1 MMNQTANRDHRA
13 VFEPDEYRRRITATK
28 ARMEE
33 AGLDVVLCPDPSNIN
48 YLTGYDG
55 WSFYTPQMAVLAAD
69 DDLPFL
75 VTREMDVNTARMS
88 AFLPDERLIGFPETL
103 VHVVGDHPMRFAGE
117 VLKARGY
124 GSARI
129 GIDHDAHYLSPAG
142 LAALKAALPDARF
155 ADCGR
160 LVNWVRAVKSDAEI
174 AIMREAALLADH
186 VMATAVETIA
196 PGVQQTDLAAAISA
210 AQYGGT
216 DGIGGDYPAIV
227 PLIMTGEGSSA
238 PHITPRVTPIGDS
251 GVTVL
256 ELTGVRHRYH
266 CPISRTVHLGNP
278 PRLITDTI
286 SVVTDGMAAV
296 VCEMKAGQSA
306 EDVHAAWRRTV
317 EPHGITK
324 ASRIGYAVGLG
335 YPPDWG
341 ESTISI
347 RQDEATVLEENQT
360 VHIMLGIWNEGWGV
374 SVSNV
379 VRVGASEGETLAN
392 MPTDLIVK

>member
-1 MMNQTANRDHRA
+1 MTSAVQKDYRA
-13 VFEPDEYRRRITATK
+13 VFEPGEYHRRIAATK
-28 ARMEE
+28 ARMVD

-55 WSFYTPQMAVLAAD
+55 WSFYTPQMAVLALD
-69 DDLPFL
+69 EELPFL
-75 VTREMDVNTARMS
+75 VTRLMDVNTARMS

-117 VLKARGY
+117 VMRERGY

-129 GIDHDAHYLSPAG
+129 GVDHDAHFLSPAG
-142 LAALKAALPDARF
+142 LAALKAALPDARLS
-155 ADCGR
+155 DCGR

-174 AIMREAALLADH
+174 AVMREAALLADH

-196 PGVQQTDLAAAISA
+196 PGVRQTDLAAAISA

-216 DGIGGDYPAIV
+216 GGIGGDYPAIV

-238 PHITPRVTPIGDS
+238 PHITARVTPIGES

-266 CPISRTVHLGNP
+266 CPISRTVHLGEP
-278 PRLITDTI
+278 PQRITDTV
-286 SVVTDGMAAV
+286 SVVMDGMAAV
-296 VCEMKAGQSA
+296 VAEMKAGRSA
-306 EDVHAAWRRTV
+306 GDVHAAWRRTA

-341 ESTISI
+341 ECTISI
-347 RQDEATVLEENQT
+347 RRDEATVLEENQT
-360 VHIMLGIWNEGWGV
+360 VHIMLGIWNEDWGV
-374 SVSNV
+374 SISNA
-379 VRVGASEGETLAN
+379 VRVGAREGEALAS
-392 MPTDLIVK
+392 MPLDLIVK